1 MAQLEGT
8 FERAAA
14 GSLEALGGSTAED
27 ALDVW
32 ADPAGAAKALGALG
46 DGGAALLRAGLD
58 LSGGEPGFGPDPAA
72 PWWIRV
78 TRGSPEIRACP
89 SIGDG
94 APACE
99 TRRVTRVLVDS
110 APLPDGEE
118 GAVARLSLVLDRSTG
133 ALGTKVLVGEAWA
146 RDEDVAV
153 GRLRAAAG
161 RLARALSV
169 PASLPQA
176 GAAGGDEV
184 ERDGA
189 DASPLP
195 ARSLVR
201 FSLRSEGPRLVLRDL
216 ASRGPRESAGLHLVI
231 GLGFAGLAAAAWV
244 MFSRNTGS
252 AGPTSSVSLA
262 WLGGSILLT
271 LAAVAFLGVARFAQ
285 RYAATSA
292 PLVALGGGKLL
303 VAPWVSRKGAVG
315 LEPEGRFGAA
325 IDLGEVQGVS
335 VQARANGQAVEFAT
349 DHGPMDALVT
359 EDAAVARYLGA
370 ALSRATA
377 DLRRGSAK
385 TARQRAR
392 ARAATAAAT

>member
-1 MAQLEGT
+1 
-8 FERAAA
+8 
-14 GSLEALGGSTAED
+14 
-27 ALDVW
+27 
-32 ADPAGAAKALGALG
+32 
-46 DGGAALLRAGLD
+46 
-58 LSGGEPGFGPDPAA
+58 
-72 PWWIRV
+72 
-78 TRGSPEIRACP
+78 
-89 SIGDG
+89 
-94 APACE
+94 
-99 TRRVTRVLVDS
+99 
-110 APLPDGEE
+110 
-118 GAVARLSLVLDRSTG
+118 
-133 ALGTKVLVGEAWA
+133 
-146 RDEDVAV
+146 
-153 GRLRAAAG
+153 
-161 RLARALSV
+161 
-169 PASLPQA
+169 
-176 GAAGGDEV
+176 
-184 ERDGA
+184 
-189 DASPLP
+189 
-195 ARSLVR
+195 
-201 FSLRSEGPRLVLRDL
+201 
-216 ASRGPRESAGLHLVI
+216 VI

-252 AGPTSSVSLA
+252 AGPTSSTSLA

-335 VQARANGQAVEFAT
+335 VQARASGHAVEFAT

-377 DLRRGSAK
+377 DLRRGGAK